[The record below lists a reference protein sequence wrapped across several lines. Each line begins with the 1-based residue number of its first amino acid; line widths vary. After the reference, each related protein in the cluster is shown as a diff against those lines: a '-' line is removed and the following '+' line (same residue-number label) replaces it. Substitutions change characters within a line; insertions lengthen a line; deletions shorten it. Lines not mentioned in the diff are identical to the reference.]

1 MIKIYD
7 RHSSRLFSVNNST
20 YSVTTIY
27 STVWIVMHSFHSSL
41 TIHSSKMA
49 NNDMARKTDFEQK
62 TRNKFQ
68 FQNTH
73 YLWFKEQTWQ
83 RKIFLF
89 AAKIVNLGISYE
101 KYDQHHIYGKSNHCA
116 SICGVLSFSFLSRE
130 GRKTK
135 WNINIKTWW
144 LIKKKSAASWKWVF
158 FNHPVNGVHKY
169 RKVGGEVKSGS
180 FGHFFGEII
189 VRQWRCEHFFLHS
202 FY

>member
-1 MIKIYD
+1 MTIWQEKLPGIFNIVIFWLLLIKIYD
-7 RHSSRLFSVNNST
+7 RALIEVVFCEWQHVQCD
-20 YSVTTIY
+20 YYIQHCA
-27 STVWIVMHSFHSSL
+27 WIVMHSFHSSL
-41 TIHSSKMA
+41 TVHSSKMA

-73 YLWFKEQTWQ
+73 YLRFKEQTWQ

-144 LIKKKSAASWKWVF
+144 LIKKRV
-158 FNHPVNGVHKY
+158 
-169 RKVGGEVKSGS
+169 
-180 FGHFFGEII
+180 
-189 VRQWRCEHFFLHS
+189 LHHENEFS
-202 FY
+202 LTTQ